1 MEKRFCFAKSRYSN
15 FTITQFLNS
24 AIPIIPPSI
33 LILIYT
39 AIAGLLTIIYTAIIL
54 RYLEGWIALPI
65 FKPKEKKPTTP
76 LSILIPARNEADNIL
91 HCLNAILAQG
101 YPSDLLEIIVI
112 DDHST
117 DNTAD
122 LVKQLAQP
130 RACWGFAFEPNAAKF
145 CSERGATIEHSR
157 SYVNE
162 AQRSA
167 GQNLASAGQK
177 VNSQQAPNIHLIH
190 LADFVE
196 KNSTQS
202 FKKKAI
208 EIAVGQATG
217 TLIVTTDADCTM
229 GKNWLKLLVAY
240 YEEHGSAFIA
250 APVIFYDEKNVFQRF
265 QALDFV
271 SMMGVTGAGIHRKF
285 QHLCNGANLAY
296 ERAAFYEVNGFEGI
310 DQLASGD
317 DLMLI
322 QKMAKRFPD
331 RIGFIKNPDA
341 ATFTTPKRTLQSF
354 MSQRIRWATKTIA
367 YPDFKVTMTWALVWL
382 FCVSIPISLL
392 LAFFLGIKMLWFGLA
407 QLLVKIIIDYIF
419 LRKVAI
425 DLCRK
430 DLVSLPVYLPS
441 IFMELTYIIVI
452 GALGNIIKNYEWK
465 GRRVK

>member
-1 MEKRFCFAKSRYSN
+1 M
-15 FTITQFLNS
+15 
-24 AIPIIPPSI
+24 
-33 LILIYT
+33 LIYT
-39 AIAGLLTIIYTAIIL
+39 AIASLLTIIYTAIIL
-54 RYLEGWIALPI
+54 RYLEGWTALPI
-65 FKPKEKKPTTP
+65 FETKEKRPTTP

-91 HCLNAILAQG
+91 HCLNAILAQN
-101 YPSDLLEIIVI
+101 YPTDLLEIIVI

-130 RACWGFAFEPNAAKF
+130 
-145 CSERGATIEHSR
+145 
-157 SYVNE
+157 
-162 AQRSA
+162 
-167 GQNLASAGQK
+167 
-177 VNSQQAPNIHLIH
+177 NIHLIH

-196 KNSTQS
+196 KDSTQS

-208 EIAVGQATG
+208 EIAVGQASG
-217 TLIVTTDADCTM
+217 TLIITTDADCIM
-229 GKNWLKLLVAY
+229 GENWLKLLVAY
-240 YEEHGSAFIA
+240 YEEHQPAFIA

-322 QKMAKRFPD
+322 QKMATRFPD

-341 ATFTTPKRTLQSF
+341 ATFTTPKQTLQSF
-354 MSQRIRWATKTIA
+354 MSQRIRWATKTTA
-367 YPDFKVTMTWALVWL
+367 YPDFRVTMTWALVWL
-382 FCVSIPISLL
+382 FCVSIPVSLL
-392 LAFFLGIKMLWFGLA
+392 LAFFFGLKMLWFGLA

-425 DLCRK
+425 DLRRK
-430 DLVSLPVYLPS
+430 DLVSLPVYIPS